1 MKRKTTKALYFVLM
15 LLPLAVTVIAL
26 FFLPDQIPAHYNAA
40 NQVDRWGSKF
50 EALILPAMVILFGL
64 LMLGMAKLISK
75 SEKSG
80 KNNERVC
87 IISGLCCL
95 ALFNAMTCYFLYMD
109 FHGIEDLSSV
119 PLDIN
124 QIMFGLL
131 GLIMII
137 VGNVMPKLR
146 MNSLI
151 GLRTSWSMKNET
163 TWKKSQLFGGIS
175 FIIGGILIIVL
186 CLLSKGIFC
195 FIWSIIVFLVLLV
208 IDVCYTYQAA
218 KKY

>member
-1 MKRKTTKALYFVLM
+1 MKTKTTKAVYFVLM
-15 LLPLAVTVIAL
+15 FLPLAVTVIAL

-64 LMLGMAKLISK
+64 FMLGMAKFISAMDK
-75 SEKSG
+75 SS
-80 KNNERVC
+80 KNNETIC
-87 IISGLCCL
+87 IIAGLCCL
-95 ALFNAMTCYFLYMD
+95 ILFNVMTYYFLYLD
-109 FHGIEDLSSV
+109 FHGVKNLSAL
-119 PLDIN
+119 PLDVN

-131 GLIMII
+131 GIIMIL

-175 FIIGGILIIVL
+175 FIAGGILIVVL
-186 CLLSKGIFC
+186 CLLFKGFSC
-195 FIWSIIVFLVLLV
+195 FLASTVVFFALLAV
-208 IDVCYTYQAA
+208 DIYYTYRIA

>member
-1 MKRKTTKALYFVLM
+1 MKKKPIKMFYFVLM
-15 LLPLAVTVIAL
+15 FLPLAVTVTAL

-50 EALILPAMVILFGL
+50 EALILPAIVILFGL
-64 LMLGMAKLISK
+64 LMLGMAKLVSK
-75 SEKSG
+75 AEKSG
-80 KNNERVC
+80 KNNESVC

-95 ALFNAMTCYFLYMD
+95 VLFNAMTCYFLYMD
-109 FHGIEDLSSV
+109 LHGVEDLTSV
-119 PLDIN
+119 SLDIN
-124 QIMFGLL
+124 QVMFGFL
-131 GLIMII
+131 GIIMII
-137 VGNVMPKLR
+137 VGNIMPKLR

-186 CLLSKGIFC
+186 CLLSKGIVC
-195 FIWSIIVFLVLLV
+195 FISTIAVFIVLLV